1 VTGLCRQ
8 RSENKKDDVHGLW
21 PSSFACCGL
30 GLMVFL
36 SGSALFSLCFEPGGK
51 CPEILR
57 QVGNAPTENRELLVE
72 ILNVFIDNIV
82 FDFLYFMCSSF
93 S

>member
-1 VTGLCRQ
+1 
-8 RSENKKDDVHGLW
+8 
-21 PSSFACCGL
+21 
-30 GLMVFL
+30 MVFL

-72 ILNVFIDNIV
+72 ILNVFIDNLVSIFCISCPQHIYV
-82 FDFLYFMCSSF
+82 LFTPHQPTVWIF
-93 S
+93 SLPLHGRVHLSQFPLLG

>member
-1 VTGLCRQ
+1 
-8 RSENKKDDVHGLW
+8 
-21 PSSFACCGL
+21 
-30 GLMVFL
+30 MVFL

-72 ILNVFIDNIV
+72 ILNVFIDNLV
-82 FDFLYFMCSSF
+82 FDFLYFMSSAYICLVYPASTHRMDIF
-93 S
+93 SAFAR